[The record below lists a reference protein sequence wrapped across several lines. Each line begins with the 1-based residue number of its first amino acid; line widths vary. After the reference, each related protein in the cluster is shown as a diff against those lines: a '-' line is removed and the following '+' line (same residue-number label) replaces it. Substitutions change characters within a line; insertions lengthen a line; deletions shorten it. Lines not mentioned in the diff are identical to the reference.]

1 MNKILSYL
9 LLGVLIFDQING
21 QSFFRAKLREIKKN
35 KDVQGTATSAKRYKD
50 FFVSIR
56 FCFMYLFIS

>member
-35 KDVQGTATSAKRYKD
+35 KDDQRTATSAKR
-50 FFVSIR
+50 
-56 FCFMYLFIS
+56 